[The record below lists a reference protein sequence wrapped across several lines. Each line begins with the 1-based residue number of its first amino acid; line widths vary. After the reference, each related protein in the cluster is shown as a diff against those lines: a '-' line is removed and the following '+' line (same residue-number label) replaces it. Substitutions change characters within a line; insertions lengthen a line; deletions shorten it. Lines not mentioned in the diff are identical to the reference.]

1 MEQQPQQRAT
11 LVTSVASR
19 IFADEPAYRVPGL
32 AERFA
37 YKKDPGSSDT
47 NHQYDSIRT

>member
-1 MEQQPQQRAT
+1 MTTLEQQTALAT
-11 LVTSVASR
+11 QVGDR
-19 IFADEPAYRVPGL
+19 IFVDEPQYHIPEL

-47 NHQYDSIRT
+47 NHEYDSIRV

>member
-1 MEQQPQQRAT
+1 MAQLEQQSALAT
-11 LVTSVASR
+11 HVGNR
-19 IFADEPAYRVPGL
+19 IFTDEPQYHVPEL

-47 NHQYDSIRT
+47 NHEYDSIRV

>member
-1 MEQQPQQRAT
+1 MAHLEQQTALAT
-11 LVTSVASR
+11 QIGSR
-19 IFADEPAYRVPGL
+19 IFTDEPHYHVPEL

-47 NHQYDSIRT
+47 HHQYDTIRV

>member
-1 MEQQPQQRAT
+1 MAQLEQQTA
-11 LVTSVASR
+11 LAAHVGSR
-19 IFADEPAYRVPGL
+19 IFADEPTLRVPEL
-32 AERFA
+32 AERYE

>member
-1 MEQQPQQRAT
+1 MTQLDQQTALAVQ
-11 LVTSVASR
+11 VGDR
-19 IFADEPAYRVPGL
+19 IFTSEPEYHVPEL

-47 NHQYDSIRT
+47 NHEYDSIRV